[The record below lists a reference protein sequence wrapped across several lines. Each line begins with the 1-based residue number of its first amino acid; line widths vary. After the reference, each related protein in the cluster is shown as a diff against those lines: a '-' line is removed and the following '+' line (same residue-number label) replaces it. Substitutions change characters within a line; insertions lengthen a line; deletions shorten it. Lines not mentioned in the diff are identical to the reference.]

1 MPSVQADLL
10 LPCGVTLHGRLFKG
24 AMSEGLGDRAG
35 APRPE
40 LGALYARWAR
50 SGIGLLITGNVMI
63 DARALG
69 EPGNVILE
77 DDRHLAAFHDW
88 AVRGQRDST
97 QVWVQLNHPG
107 KQAPR
112 RLNAETVA
120 PSALPFPGAMGRA
133 FATPRALTREE
144 IHDLSG
150 RFAASARLAQR
161 AGFGGV
167 ELHAAHG
174 YLLSQFLSPRH
185 NVRQDEYGGS
195 PENRRRF
202 LLETL
207 AAVRAAVGS
216 GFPVSVKLNSS
227 DFVRGGLSEEESLE
241 VVRSLGVAGCDLIE
255 ISGGTYEKPMMMLGR
270 GERGGFFADFSR
282 RARGVAGVPVGV
294 TGGFREADVIREAL
308 DSGAADLIGLGRPMA
323 VDPDFAGRVLRGEAL
338 PGLLRPAR
346 TGVRA
351 VDRSGSFDTLW
362 HEDAL
367 RRLSRGQPVRPDED
381 MRLALLRI
389 AASTGVQAALRQR
402 RA

>member
-1 MPSVQADLL
+1 MPPVQADLL

-40 LGALYARWAR
+40 LGCLYARWAR

-88 AVRGQRDST
+88 AVRGQRDGT

-112 RLNAETVA
+112 GLNAETVA

-144 IHDLSG
+144 IHGLSG

-167 ELHAAHG
+167 QLHAAHG

-202 LLETL
+202 LLETF
-207 AAVRAAVGS
+207 AAVRAAVGPR
-216 GFPVSVKLNSS
+216 FTVSVKLNSS

-241 VVRSLGVAGCDLIE
+241 VVRTLGEAGCDLIE

-282 RARGVAGVPVGV
+282 RAREVAGVPVGV
-294 TGGFREADVIREAL
+294 TGGFRDADVIREAL
-308 DSGAADLIGLGRPMA
+308 DSGAADLIGLGRPLA
-323 VDPDFAGRVLRGEAL
+323 VDPAFAGRVLRGETL
-338 PGLLRPAR
+338 PQLSRPGR

-367 RRLSRGQPVRPDED
+367 RRHSRGQPVRPDEN

-389 AASTGVQAALRQR
+389 LASTGVQAALRQR

>member
-1 MPSVQADLL
+1 MPPVQADLL

-40 LGALYARWAR
+40 LGTLYARWAR

-88 AVRGQRDST
+88 AVRGQRDGT

-112 RLNAETVA
+112 GLNAETVA

-144 IHDLSG
+144 IHGLSE

-167 ELHAAHG
+167 QLHAAHG

-202 LLETL
+202 LLETF
-207 AAVRAAVGS
+207 AAVRAAVGP

-241 VVRSLGVAGCDLIE
+241 VVRTLGEAGCDLIE

-282 RARGVAGVPVGV
+282 RAREVAGVPVGV
-294 TGGFREADVIREAL
+294 TGGFRDADVIREAL
-308 DSGAADLIGLGRPMA
+308 DSGAADLIGLGRPLA
-323 VDPDFAGRVLRGEAL
+323 VDPDFAGRVLRGETL
-338 PGLLRPAR
+338 PRLARPGR

-367 RRLSRGQPVRPDED
+367 RRHSRGQPVRPDED

-389 AASTGVQAALRQR
+389 LASTGVQAALRQR